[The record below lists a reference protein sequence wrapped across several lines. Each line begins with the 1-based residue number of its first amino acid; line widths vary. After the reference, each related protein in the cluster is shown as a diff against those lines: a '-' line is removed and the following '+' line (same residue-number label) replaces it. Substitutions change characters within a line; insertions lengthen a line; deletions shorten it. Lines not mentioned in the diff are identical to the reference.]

1 MSQPSL
7 EGGHFRG
14 ANGEVRQLH
23 PGVARG
29 IFEALKDPGVPHAI
43 PRKHA
48 HGSALTGLGTAAS
61 AAGRHPE
68 AAMMGHGRLT
78 GSSALDRKVPQHLV
92 RGAPGADLHSN
103 PNRSPQVVGHAR
115 VRSGMHA
122 SPDRG
127 AQHGND
133 MGQSAMSRL
142 ARQRSPHG

>member
-1 MSQPSL
+1 M
-7 EGGHFRG
+7 
-14 ANGEVRQLH
+14 RQLH

-29 IFEALKDPGVPHAI
+29 IFEALKDSGVPQAI

-68 AAMMGHGRLT
+68 AAMIGHGRLT

-115 VRSGMHA
+115 LA

-127 AQHGND
+127 AQHDKD

-142 ARQRSPHG
+142 ARQRSPHGRSGILETNYFFGN